1 MNLADQFRPASFD
14 GVAGQDKAIANVQR
28 VLKRGWGGRA
38 WWITGASGTGKT
50 TIARIIAQ
58 DGASPWAIWEID
70 AQDCTMD
77 FVRDM
82 VDDGFAMR
90 SLGAGGKCWI
100 INEAQ
105 GMRAPIAERFLTA
118 LEAMPDHCC
127 VIFTTSRPMNVDL
140 FGVDHDA
147 GPLYSRCVVVKLQD
161 TAQSRLALARRAKA
175 VAMQAGCDGLPEEMY
190 VHALN
195 ACNGNLRALLQ
206 RVESGQMTDTA
217 REYAEAYLGKPLK
230 EQEAGMRATMQ
241 AVLTTI

>member
-1 MNLADQFRPASFD
+1 MPALFESARPQTWAE
-14 GVAGQDKAIANVQR
+14 VAGQTKAVAQVQR

-38 WWITGASGTGKT
+38 WWIAGPSGQGKT
-50 TIARIIAQ
+50 TIARLIAQ
-58 DGASPWAIWEID
+58 DGANPWATWEID
-70 AQDCTMD
+70 AQDCTLD

-127 VIFTTSRPMNVDL
+127 VIFTTSRPMQVDL

-147 GPLYSRCVVVKLQD
+147 APLYSRCVVVKLED
-161 TAQSRLALARRAKA
+161 TAQTRLALAKRARA
-175 VAMQAGCDGLPEEMY
+175 VAMAADMDGLPEEMY
-190 VHALN
+190 LYALN
-195 ACNGNLRALLQ
+195 ACHGNLRALLQ
-206 RVESGQMTDTA
+206 RVES
-217 REYAEAYLGKPLK
+217 
-230 EQEAGMRATMQ
+230 
-241 AVLTTI
+241 